1 MTMEKLGTTV
11 PAPLA
16 SLRLSVIVP
25 VRDGEQVLAG
35 SLAALRGSDF
45 PAEQWEL
52 IVVDDASSDGSAS
65 RAAEYADAVLRLPA
79 PRGAAAARN
88 RGAERARGAI
98 LVFVDADVCVHP
110 DVLRRFADILA
121 SESDIAAVFGAY
133 DTAPPA
139 PGLVSQYR
147 NLLHHYVH
155 VQSPGDAE
163 TFWTGCGAM
172 RREVFAEVG
181 GFDEAMSQLEDV
193 ELGYRARAHGHR
205 IVLRPEIQGTHLK
218 RWTLGSMVITD
229 LFGRGL
235 TWMRLHLREHPAGRP
250 GTLNLRPV
258 EKLYTMLAACAA
270 CALGAAAVRREAAW
284 LLAAGVCL
292 LVVLVGNAP
301 LLAWFAR
308 ERGIWFA
315 LGVIPLRLL
324 YYALNGAAAA
334 LGWLQ
339 HTWKPTWPAR
349 TSPLA
354 VPEPGDSPSEPP
366 GISRGA

>member
-1 MTMEKLGTTV
+1 M
-11 PAPLA
+11 
-16 SLRLSVIVP
+16 P
-25 VRDGEQVLAG
+25 VRDGEHVLAG
-35 SLAALRGSDF
+35 SLPALRGSDF
-45 PAEQWEL
+45 PAEDWEL
-52 IVVDDASSDGSAS
+52 IVVDDASTDGSTR
-65 RAAEYADAVLRLPA
+65 RAAEYADTVLRLPV
-79 PRGAAAARN
+79 PRGAASARN
-88 RGAERARGAI
+88 RGAERARGAV

-133 DTAPPA
+133 DTAPPV

-155 VQSPGDAE
+155 AQSPGDAE

-172 RREVFAEVG
+172 RREVFAEIG

-205 IVLRPEIQGTHLK
+205 IVLCPEIQGTHLK
-218 RWTLGSMVITD
+218 RWTLGSMITTD

-258 EKLYTMLAACAA
+258 EKLYTMLTAFAA
-270 CALGAAAVRREAAW
+270 CALGVAAVRREAGW
-284 LLAAGVCL
+284 LFAAGGGL

-315 LGVIPLRLL
+315 LRVVPLRLL
-324 YYALNGAAAA
+324 YYALNGVAAV

-339 HTWKPTWPAR
+339 HTWEPTSPAR
-349 TSPLA
+349 
-354 VPEPGDSPSEPP
+354 DSPSEPP